1 MTNIKPLF
9 LAIAFVVLSLV
20 FGSQIRGGV
29 VEFSGFVINKYYD
42 TTAFVKNTINEH
54 FRQAEEIKILREQ
67 NRELEKSAA
76 LLSTFAWEL
85 NQILIDRNSSKFA
98 PDIRL
103 VKVLSYAETSDYNKF
118 WVEFPEFDKDR
129 VYGLISEGN
138 TAGILLNK
146 DNKPLAILQRD
157 EKSAF
162 AVFVGEEKI
171 PGLANGNSNEIVI
184 KFIPQ
189 WLEPKVGD
197 EVFTSG
203 LDNIFF
209 AGVPVGKVIEI
220 KNEQLYKSV
229 VVKPYA
235 EQTMPTFLY
244 VVTKDK

>member
-9 LAIAFVVLSLV
+9 LAIVFVVLSLV

-29 VEFSGFVINKYYD
+29 VELSSVIIDWYYN
-42 TTAFVKNTINEH
+42 TTTFIKDTINEH

-85 NQILIDRNSSKFA
+85 NQILIDKNSSKFA

-103 VKVLSYAETSDYNKF
+103 VKILNYAQTSDYNKF
-118 WVEFPEFDKDR
+118 WVEFPEFKKEK

-146 DNKPLAILQRD
+146 DSKPLAILQRD

-162 AVFVGEEKI
+162 AVFVGENKI
-171 PGLANGNSNEIVI
+171 PGLANGNSKDISV

-203 LDNIFF
+203 LDGVFF
-209 AGVPVGKVIEI
+209 AGVPVGKVKEI
-220 KNEQLYKSV
+220 KDEQLYKSAV
-229 VVKPYA
+229 VEPYA
-235 EQTMPTFLY
+235 KSDIPAFLY

>member
-9 LAIAFVVLSLV
+9 LAVVFVILSLV
-20 FGSQIRGGV
+20 FGSQIRGSV
-29 VEFSGFVINKYYD
+29 VEFSGFVINKYYE
-42 TTAFVKNTINEH
+42 TTTFIKNTMNEH

-67 NRELEKSAA
+67 NKELEKSAA

-85 NQILIDRNSSKFA
+85 NQILIDKNSSKFA
-98 PDIRL
+98 PDVRL
-103 VKVLSYAETSDYNKF
+103 VKILSYAQTSDYNKF
-118 WVEFPEFDKDR
+118 WVEFPEFKQDK

-162 AVFVGEEKI
+162 SVFVGENKI
-171 PGLANGNSNEIVI
+171 PGLANGNSNGISV

-203 LDNIFF
+203 LDGVFF
-209 AGVPVGKVIEI
+209 AGVPVGKVKEI
-220 KNEQLYKSV
+220 KDEQLYKSAV
-229 VVKPYA
+229 VEPYA
-235 EQTMPTFLY
+235 GQSMPTFLY